1 MGIVLKFLA
10 QKESSDFLND
20 SIFLDEISIYNPEKC
35 VLFILCLDFVRKEQ
49 YVSNSQEHYCPYG
62 KAGGV
67 GWGVRF
73 YFLKNLSIL
82 CVCYFYGFQSHHL
95 KMTVPRLKHTNKL
108 LHAHQIQKTEHESCS
123 QPCFLSS
130 HPKENN

>member
-49 YVSNSQEHYCPYG
+49 YLFLIPKNTTAPMEKP
-62 KAGGV
+62 GG
-67 GWGVRF
+67 GGGVRF
-73 YFLKNLSIL
+73 YFFKNLSIL